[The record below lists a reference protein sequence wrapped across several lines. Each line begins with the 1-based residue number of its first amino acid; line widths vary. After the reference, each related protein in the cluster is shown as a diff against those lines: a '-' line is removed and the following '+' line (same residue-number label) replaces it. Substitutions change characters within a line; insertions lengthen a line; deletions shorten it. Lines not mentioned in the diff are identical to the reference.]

1 MNNSIWFAATA
12 MIGVGGFAMPAQA
25 DSLQPMPRRAPSMQE
40 VVVLGPARSV
50 TLDRLAQD
58 IQQNIQAPAE
68 DNVTTID
75 EAFQS
80 SFIDDFLD
88 DNGDFS
94 LPLGLTVYDTMGDT
108 SIGFGTQF

>member
-1 MNNSIWFAATA
+1 MV
-12 MIGVGGFAMPAQA
+12 GVGGFAIPAHA
-25 DSLQPMPRRAPSMQE
+25 DSLQPTPRQAPSMQE

-50 TLDRLAQD
+50 TFERLTQD
-58 IQQNIQAPAE
+58 IEQEIHAPAE
-68 DNVTTID
+68 DNITTID